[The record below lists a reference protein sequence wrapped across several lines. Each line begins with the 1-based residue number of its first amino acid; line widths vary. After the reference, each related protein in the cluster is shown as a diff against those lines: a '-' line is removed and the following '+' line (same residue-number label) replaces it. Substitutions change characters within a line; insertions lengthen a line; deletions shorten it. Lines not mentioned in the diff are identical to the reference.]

1 MWFISAESS
10 NTIDSGRQRAKKE
23 RMLIIQNN
31 LDNALQKM
39 ILCCINF
46 LLGLTYK
53 NIFIWKRGLH
63 LCRIASDITGKWL
76 IGGISCFDRLNS
88 KLYWINGINEK
99 SVIWRRNSNWTRFS
113 KGLVISLSCIKD
125 LDGVYSHRPIPWSNY
140 NWNSKKLFIRDEPL
154 SKKWNK
160 KSKGFFHYFNKISN
174 KKSITIFLFPMMWYS
189 NLYPLTKHLI

>member
-1 MWFISAESS
+1 MPDRKIKTANLSNYLGIIAAALTNFVMWFISAESS

-99 SVIWRRNSNWTRFS
+99 SVIWRRNPNWTRFI
-113 KGLVISLSCIKD
+113 KGL
-125 LDGVYSHRPIPWSNY
+125 SNQPFMY
-140 NWNSKKLFIRDEPL
+140 KRFKRRLF
-154 SKKWNK
+154 
-160 KSKGFFHYFNKISN
+160 
-174 KKSITIFLFPMMWYS
+174 T
-189 NLYPLTKHLI
+189 